1 MRNWEEVFKRGKG
14 VIVWVGV
21 NVGVFGAFL
30 L

>member
-21 NVGVFGAFL
+21 NVGGGAFL